1 MKIKKS
7 QRMIIYQ
14 GTSIEEFNEIQDSLA
29 NQMIKYDTKV
39 VSREDLQSI
48 TMGQEIGAPKAENMD
63 LSNIYTVYIHE
74 KDLEKAREALL

>member
-14 GTSIEEFNEIQDSLA
+14 GTSINEFNEIQDTLA
-29 NQMIKYDTKV
+29 NQMIEFDTKV
-39 VSREDLQSI
+39 VNGEEFHSL
-48 TMGQEIGAPKAENMD
+48 TMGQEIGAPKAEKMD
-63 LSNIYTVYIHE
+63 LSKIYTVYIHE